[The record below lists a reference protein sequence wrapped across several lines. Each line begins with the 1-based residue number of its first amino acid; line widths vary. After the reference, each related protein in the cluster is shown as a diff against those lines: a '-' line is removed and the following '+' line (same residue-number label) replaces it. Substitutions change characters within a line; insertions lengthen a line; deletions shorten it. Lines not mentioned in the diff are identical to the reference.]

1 VLPFASANNQT
12 ETIMTRELQML
23 LQWDAIAEH
32 IAHKQ
37 GWTEETDWTEVTEME
52 IDAIPYNDDFIDGIL
67 CFADG
72 CLEFHLQNEQD
83 AYHHST
89 FPIEINEQVYEQI
102 LNLLT
107 I

>member
-1 VLPFASANNQT
+1 
-12 ETIMTRELQML
+12 MTRELQML

-37 GWTEETDWTEVTEME
+37 GWTEETDWDEFTDME
-52 IDAIPYNDDFIDGIL
+52 IDAIPSDGDFIDAVL
-67 CFADG
+67 FFADG
-72 CLEFHLQNEQD
+72 TTEFHLQNEQD
-83 AYHHST
+83 AYNWST